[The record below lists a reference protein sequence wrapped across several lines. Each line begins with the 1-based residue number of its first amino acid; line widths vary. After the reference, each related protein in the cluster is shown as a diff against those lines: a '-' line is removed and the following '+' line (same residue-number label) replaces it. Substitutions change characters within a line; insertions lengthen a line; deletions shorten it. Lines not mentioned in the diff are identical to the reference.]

1 MSNLTWT
8 EKEYELADVGAES
21 VLPNLEIMK
30 NGQQRRN
37 VDFGEDEELFLGYGF
52 LKSAYPYKMQD
63 RYRRDLKKEKRLT
76 AVLENRYLRAEFLP
90 NYGGRLWSLY
100 DKVQK
105 KDLLYTNEVIRP
117 SNLAVRDAWFSGGAE
132 WNCGFIGHGPFTCV
146 NMFSAELKN
155 EDGDSVLRFYEYE
168 RIREIFYQIDFWLPE
183 DSEFLLMH
191 VRIVNPHFEVV
202 PMYWWS
208 NIAVCENPA
217 SRVIVDAEESYACFP
232 KMERIPVPYRDGVDI
247 TYPVHTRH
255 AEDFFWK
262 LRKNSRKF
270 IGYVDENGYGLLQ
283 ASTDRLQGRKLFVWG
298 QGAGSRN
305 WQRVL
310 TKDGSDASY
319 VEIQAGLAKTQYE
332 CIPMP
337 PRTAWEWTECYGA
350 VQTDPQKAHGDWK
363 DARAEMIRCLDR
375 KLPKDRLEQ
384 IYAGARKTAKMR
396 AEKVM
401 LSGSGWGALETLRQ
415 HRAGGSTLSEH
426 LDFGTVTDEQKP
438 WQSLLENGRLGDTHY
453 HTWMI
458 GQKWIELLEEAVR
471 GADAENPQ
479 TLCSLA
485 CAYIVTDRIEEAK
498 PLAERAM
505 ALTENEIVLYTASAI
520 YKRLGELDRAIQ
532 LLEQANKI
540 CPDCDSLAREYAAL
554 LDQAECYPKMLA
566 FLKNCSRD
574 LMRYGLFQFY
584 QAKAYLKTGHPD
596 LCEKILTD
604 PEFSLEFIREGEV
617 SVTDLW
623 IELQK
628 CQGKEPVVPDK
639 FNYRMNEE

>member
-1 MSNLTWT
+1 MSDLTWI
-8 EKEYELADVGAES
+8 EKAYELADIGAES

-30 NGQQRRN
+30 NGQQRRDA
-37 VDFGEDEELFLGYGF
+37 DFGEDEELFLGYGF

-132 WNCGFIGHGPFTCV
+132 WNCGFIGHGPFTCA

-168 RIREIFYQIDFWLPE
+168 RIRGIFYQIDFWLPE

-191 VRIVNPHFEVV
+191 VRIANPHFEVV

-217 SRVIVDAEESYACFP
+217 SRVIADAEESYACFP

-350 VQTDPQKAHGDWK
+350 VQTDPKKAHGDWA
-363 DARAEMIRCLDR
+363 DARAEMIRCLDE

-384 IYAGARKTAKMR
+384 IYAAARKTAKKP
-396 AEKVM
+396 AEKIM
-401 LSGSGWGALETLRQ
+401 LSGSGWGALATWQQ
-415 HRAGGSTLSEH
+415 HKAGDSTLSEH
-426 LDFGTVTDEQKP
+426 LDFGSITDEQKP
-438 WQSLLENGRLGDTHY
+438 WQSLLENGRLGDTRY

-458 GQKWIELLEEAVR
+458 GPKWIKLLEEAVR

-485 CAYIVTDRIEEAK
+485 CAYIVTDRTEEARL
-498 PLAERAM
+498 LAERAM
-505 ALTENEIVLYTASAI
+505 ALTENEIVLYTASVI

-532 LLEQANKI
+532 LLEQANKV
-540 CPDCDSLAREYAAL
+540 CPNCDSLAREYAAL
-554 LDQAECYPKMLA
+554 LDQTGHYPQMLA
-566 FLKNCSRD
+566 FFKNCSRE
-574 LMRYGLFQFY
+574 LMSYGLFQFY
-584 QAKAYLKTGHPD
+584 QAKAYLKTGNPD

-604 PEFSLEFIREGEV
+604 PNFSLEFIREGEV
-617 SVTDLW
+617 SITDLW
-623 IELQK
+623 IELQR
-628 CQGKEPVVPDK
+628 CRGKEPVVPDK